1 MSSNSGDVPMTRAE
15 EYRHYAQECARIAQL
30 VRDPAQRMH
39 LLEMAQKW
47 SELAERAAR
56 EEA

>member
-1 MSSNSGDVPMTRAE
+1 MTRAE
-15 EYRHYAQECARIAQL
+15 EYRHYAIECARIALL
-30 VRDPAQRMH
+30 VRNPEEKVH

-47 SELAERAAR
+47 LDLSERAERE